1 MTNGAK
7 KPGGVVRVNSKPDEN
22 ESSLAPYCNISDAQ
36 FSFHGHRDSVRF
48 FLNVPNLTIQKSTI
62 SPAGP
67 SPSKL
72 GPNGYEKMETL
83 LVLSGG
89 HGYIDFRI
97 GDTATLGVNSKKST
111 LDSEDVKLDSSS
123 SPTATSTDET
133 TNSLNKKN
141 DRAYLIV
148 WQINNE

>member
-1 MTNGAK
+1 M
-7 KPGGVVRVNSKPDEN
+7 NSKGEEN
-22 ESSLAPYCNISDAQ
+22 TSDLAPYCNISDAQ

-48 FLNVPNLTIQKSTI
+48 FLNVPNLTIQKSPVTP
-62 SPAGP
+62 SGP
-67 SPSKL
+67 SPTKP
-72 GPNGYEKMETL
+72 GPGVYEKAETL

-97 GDTATLGVNSKKST
+97 GDTSALGKKSNI
-111 LDSEDVKLDSSS
+111 DSEDVKLATNEAGDDS
-123 SPTATSTDET
+123 
-133 TNSLNKKN
+133 NSLKKN